1 MDYVLSMAP
10 QSATLGRHAA
20 LNLVFEFEFGGD
32 ALPETCF
39 KGFVRVLRVVELG
52 LRLRWR
58 SYVSASTLGR
68 C

>member
-10 QSATLGRHAA
+10 ECATLGRHAA
-20 LNLVFEFEFGGD
+20 LNLVFEFESGGD
-32 ALPETCF
+32 ALPEAGF
-39 KGFVRVLRVVELG
+39 EGFVRVLRVTELG

-58 SYVSASTLGR
+58 SYVSASTLRR

>member
-20 LNLVFEFEFGGD
+20 LNLVFEFESSGD

-39 KGFVRVLRVVELG
+39 KGFVRVLRVTESG

-58 SYVSASTLGR
+58 SYVGALGALN
-68 C
+68 